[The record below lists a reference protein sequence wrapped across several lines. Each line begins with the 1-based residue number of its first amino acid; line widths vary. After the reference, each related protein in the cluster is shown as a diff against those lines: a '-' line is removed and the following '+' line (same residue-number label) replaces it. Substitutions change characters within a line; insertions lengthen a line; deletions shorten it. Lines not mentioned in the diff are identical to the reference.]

1 MNYKIHLT
9 AHVYSEEE
17 LRDDLYLDNNS
28 TNCGILGEEII
39 APLKAINS
47 KEMPIE
53 NVPDTFSAREL
64 WDLLDHMMYEN
75 VVSPYGNSV
84 LSDVQ
89 QYHLVKK
96 YLCFNGL
103 RYTVWALDK
112 PLLELLHAMG
122 HNESE
127 PVEVQLLVCADA
139 GEVGRD
145 DGIRYFIRS
154 KEAGQHNEPH
164 VHVDIQHTE
173 SGTFSLITG
182 EQLQK
187 EEKVKEKNARKIK
200 DMIFKHQKEW
210 LKYWNEHTDGL
221 SVDLNQALGLINY

>member
-1 MNYKIHLT
+1 MNYRIRLT

-28 TNCGILGEEII
+28 TNYGVVGEEII
-39 APLKAINS
+39 APLKAVNGHEIS
-47 KEMPIE
+47 IE
-53 NVPDTFSAREL
+53 NVPDAFSTREL
-64 WDLLDHMMYEN
+64 WDLLDHMLYEKVESSYFDN
-75 VVSPYGNSV
+75 V
-84 LSDVQ
+84 LSFVQ
-89 QYHLVKK
+89 RSQSVEK

-221 SVDLNQALGLINY
+221 SVDLNQVLGLINY